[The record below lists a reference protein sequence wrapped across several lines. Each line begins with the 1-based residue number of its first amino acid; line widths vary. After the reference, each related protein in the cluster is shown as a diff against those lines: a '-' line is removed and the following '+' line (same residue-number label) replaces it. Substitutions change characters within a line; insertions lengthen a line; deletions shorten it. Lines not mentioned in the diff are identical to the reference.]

1 MRFIIEFDPKT
12 QILTISGEDKNRSY
26 SIKKQ
31 LKDCEY
37 TKYRHVKHNVNNL
50 AEFLI
55 KNREWDHQYLID
67 IIVKKLHMM
76 RDYFKKSNIVLES
89 NEIAEEI
96 QVAIDYY
103 KEYHNHDDEYLD
115 KIEKLTSEDIRIHY
129 YNERLK
135 FKRFF
140 RVLGEKMQG
149 WWD

>member
-1 MRFIIEFDPKT
+1 MKFIIEFDPKT

-31 LKDCEY
+31 LKDCEH
-37 TKYRHVKHNVNNL
+37 TKYKHVKHNVNNL

-76 RDYFKKSNIVLES
+76 RDYFKKSNIVLKS

-96 QVAIDYY
+96 QVAINYY
-103 KEYHNHDDEYLD
+103 EEYHNHDDEYLD
-115 KIEKLTSEDIRIHY
+115 KIEKLTSEDVRIHY
-129 YNERLK
+129 YNEHLK